1 MLSLPRPN
9 PQLVLR
15 GATAAIGGMSAMM
28 LAVPGKLWKFHAH
41 GKAPWAD
48 MKEEKLAEGVPAEA
62 SKNHANLIRW
72 MGVMGLSFVGAI
84 LRLTETD
91 DVDKDQNQKPALQ
104 ALAAFFG
111 ARAAMCGA
119 NLALGQKESGQSD
132 ESSKVHGAV
141 SAAVAGLC
149 LLATQ
154 DEEEE
159 SKDEKKK

>member
-1 MLSLPRPN
+1 MRSQTLP
-9 PQLVLR
+9 Q
-15 GATAAIGGMSAMM
+15 
-28 LAVPGKLWKFHAH
+28 
-41 GKAPWAD
+41 APAQSTRNI
-48 MKEEKLAEGVPAEA
+48 K
-62 SKNHANLIRW
+62 ANLFLNVQVDT
-72 MGVMGLSFVGAI
+72 GNNGGDPNGHV
-84 LRLTETD
+84 ETQHD
-91 DVDKDQNQKPALQ
+91 HPQ